1 MIHIGAAVAASVP
14 PVRGWASRPPWQGCW
29 VVDGLPTAAATDAG
43 KTTLVTPSVVYGVE
57 MSGKDEYYNKAKQQG
72 YRARSAY
79 KLQQLDETAGLLGQG
94 RTVVDLGAA
103 PGG

>member
-1 MIHIGAAVAASVP
+1 
-14 PVRGWASRPPWQGCW
+14 
-29 VVDGLPTAAATDAG
+29 
-43 KTTLVTPSVVYGVE
+43 

-79 KLQQLDETAGLLGQG
+79 KLQQLDETAGLLGEG